1 MTTRSK
7 GDCMAKSTNLWAAVY
22 TRATG
27 IWELDLSA
35 ATIQVAAVLLNDRG
49 EILDEYISFVD
60 PEDQVDND
68 DIKEAGFSI
77 RAVRAAPTRQE
88 VGGELKVFLKRAKY
102 IVAHDVRFH
111 RESLR
116 SIGVTH
122 RVWRCTRAMM
132 FYYTGAQY
140 RPKLTETADMLG
152 IQYAQKSLQNLMEK
166 TTLAASIYVELER
179 LQIKPR
185 VMLPPWPA
193 PYAKPYVKPYRSYT
207 KYSPPP
213 PRSTGSTGFIG
224 MLGRGIGRGLAGG
237 GRRGG
242 RGNYPGGSISFGFT
256 SKRTRYPKK

>member
-1 MTTRSK
+1 VTTRSK

-140 RPKLTETADMLG
+140 RPKLTETADMLR

-185 VMLPPWPA
+185 VMLPPWPTRYVRQVRA
-193 PYAKPYVKPYRSYT
+193 PRVYVPTPK
-207 KYSPPP
+207 SP
-213 PRSTGSTGFIG
+213 RGDGIIG
-224 MLGRGIGRGLAGG
+224 VIGKGIGRGLAGG
-237 GRRGG
+237 GTRRRGG
-242 RGNYPGGSISFGFT
+242 NHPGASGSISYGFT
-256 SKRTRYPKK
+256 SKRTRRPKR